1 MSDFDPENVGP
12 IPAPKRK
19 SGQARK
25 RVVTAEEREKK
36 TSPEWKEHLRNIGRK
51 KGDPKVPGS
60 GSKATPKETKEW
72 IAGKSINVA
81 EFMFEIMND
90 DTQPTKERIRA
101 AQWLGEMSMSKAP
114 VEQEIKVSHSHDI
127 GALLQEAKRLAAKN
141 MIDVTPT
148 PKLIEGDKD

>member
-1 MSDFDPENVGP
+1 MTDFDREKVGP
-12 IPAPKRK
+12 LPTPSRK
-19 SGQARK
+19 KGQGRK

-114 VEQEIKVSHSHDI
+114 VEQEIKVSHTHDI

-141 MIDVTPT
+141 MIDVTPA
-148 PKLIEGDKD
+148 PKVIEGDKD

>member
-1 MSDFDPENVGP
+1 MS
-12 IPAPKRK
+12 
-19 SGQARK
+19 
-25 RVVTAEEREKK
+25 AEELATKQ
-36 TSPEWKEHLRNIGRK
+36 SPEFLAHLKSIGRK

-72 IAGKSINVA
+72 LAGRSQSVA
-81 EFMFEIMND
+81 ELLYNMAFDENI
-90 DTQPTKERIRA
+90 PAKERMRA
-101 AQWLGEMSMSKAP
+101 AMWIAEMSMSKAP
-114 VEQEIKVSHSHDI
+114 VEQEIKVSHTHDI